1 MTSSHTPSAQS
12 PTSKKTGLARALP
25 SGRILILFIA
35 IVTSVIV
42 ALTPSEKREGLPFWT
57 MRIRHYEAYEPKV
70 AEWNARHPEKRV
82 DMQLLHQSAFERRML
97 SGFLSG
103 TPVADLLEVSSI
115 VSPKAFL
122 GPLDQVGF
130 LDLTDRLHA
139 EGVYDQF
146 NEASFAPYTSR
157 GRIFGLP
164 HDVHPVLLA
173 YRADLVEAAGID
185 VSQIETWDDYFRVMA
200 PLMADHDGDGRPDR
214 YLLEFSEIRP
224 TEIIILMLQNGGE
237 IFDADDRPAFA
248 NARNARLLATLI
260 TWVTGPNRRCL
271 EVPPSSASGHRQRL
285 DGAVIGTIAP
295 DWMLGHWKIENPG
308 LSGKLKV
315 MPLPAWER
323 GGRRV
328 SVAQGCMMGI
338 SKTSTQIDLA
348 WELALYLYTSAEVAE
363 ELFATNC
370 IISPVKALW
379 DAPFYDQPD
388 PFFGGQKIGRLYID
402 YAPQIPI
409 RTASPYTTSAEQ
421 AISTAAMA
429 LRAYADRNENYD
441 IDALVPE
448 AQRLLE
454 KAQSELIL
462 FMSRNTLWEE

>member
-1 MTSSHTPSAQS
+1 MPPPHALTPQQPA
-12 PTSKKTGLARALP
+12 PKKTRLARALP
-25 SGRILILFIA
+25 SGRVIILLIA
-35 IVTSVIV
+35 IVSSIIV
-42 ALTPSEKREGLPFWT
+42 ALIPGEKHDGLPFWT

-82 DMQLLHQSAFERRML
+82 DMQLLHQGAFERRML

-103 TPVADLLEVSSI
+103 TPVADLLEVSSM

-122 GPLDQVGF
+122 GPLEQVGF
-130 LDLTDRLHA
+130 LDLTDRLHSS
-139 EGVYDQF
+139 GVYEQF

-200 PLMADHDGDGRPDR
+200 PLMADDDGDGRPDR

-224 TEIIILMLQNGGE
+224 TEIIILMLQNGGQ
-237 IFDADDRPAFA
+237 IFDEDNRPTFA
-248 NARNARLLATLI
+248 NERNARLLATLI

-285 DGAVIGTIAP
+285 EGAVIGTIAP
-295 DWMLGHWKIENPG
+295 DWMLGMWKIENPG
-308 LSGKLKV
+308 LAGKIKV

-338 SKTSTQIDLA
+338 SKTSAQIDLA

-379 DAPFYDQPD
+379 DEPFYDQPD

-429 LRAYADRNENYD
+429 LRSYADRNSSYD
-441 IDALVPE
+441 VDALAPE
-448 AQRLLE
+448 ALRLLE
-454 KAQSELIL
+454 KAQSELTRL
-462 FMSRNTLWEE
+462 MSRNSLWEE